1 MFFLLKE
8 VFILDKE
15 QIISEVLI
23 KCQAQGE
30 TVIVGGYIR
39 NKLLGYDFKDVDLL
53 TTCRPE
59 ELKTLFPQLNWTEQ
73 GLELG
78 ITRMTYRGIQFEF
91 SSCFKEAFKDKLEK
105 RDFTINQFYFDGHN
119 LTSQSTG
126 ANDIELKLLKASD
139 YLQNSTT
146 ECLKNSPQAFI
157 RAFRFVSLYEL
168 KWDESLL
175 TLFQNNR
182 NSFNTVPDGRLQNE
196 AYEILKG
203 KNILRSI
210 YYYEQVGLISTNPK
224 LEEMQDVQI
233 PLYTQNLAARLIYL
247 SYLLGKQTVIEWL
260 TLHHLSQKLIEE
272 IQLYLPYL
280 KTDNLKIHPKK
291 LPFMT
296 LLKRYQ
302 YQDDK
307 EKIKDFLKNSR

>member
-1 MFFLLKE
+1 M
-8 VFILDKE
+8 DKE

-53 TTCRPE
+53 TICTPE
-59 ELKTLFPQLNWTEQ
+59 ELKTIFPQLNWTEQ

-126 ANDIELKLLKASD
+126 TNDIEMKLLKASD
-139 YLQNSTT
+139 YLQNSTI

-157 RAFRFVSLYEL
+157 RAFRFVSLYDL
-168 KWDESLL
+168 KWDDSLL
-175 TLFQNNR
+175 TLFQNNIT
-182 NSFNTVPDGRLQNE
+182 SFQNVPDGRLQNE

-203 KNILRSI
+203 ENILRSL
-210 YYYEQVGLISTNPK
+210 YYYEQVGLLSTNSK
-224 LEEMQDVQI
+224 LEELKDVHI
-233 PLYTQNLAARLIYL
+233 PLYTQNLAARIIYL

-260 TLHHLSQKLIEE
+260 TLHHLSQKLVEE
-272 IQLYLPYL
+272 IQQYLPYL
-280 KTDNLKIHPKK
+280 KTDDLKIHPKK

-307 EKIKDFLKNSR
+307 EKIKEFLKNSR

>member
-1 MFFLLKE
+1 M
-8 VFILDKE
+8 DKE

-53 TTCRPE
+53 TTCTPE
-59 ELKTLFPQLNWTEQ
+59 KLKTIFPQLNWTEQ

-91 SSCFKEAFKDKLEK
+91 SSCFKEAFKEKLEK

-126 ANDIELKLLKASD
+126 ANDIESKLLKASE
-139 YLQNSTT
+139 YLQNSTA
-146 ECLKNSPQAFI
+146 ECLRNSPQTFI
-157 RAFRFVSLYEL
+157 RAFRFVSLYNL
-168 KWDESLL
+168 NWDNNLL
-175 TLFQNNR
+175 ILFQSNITSFR
-182 NSFNTVPDGRLQNE
+182 NVPDGRLQNE

-203 KNILRSI
+203 ENILRSL
-210 YYYEQVGLISTNPK
+210 YYYERVGLLSTNSK
-224 LEEMQDVQI
+224 LEELKDVQI
-233 PLYTQNLAARLIYL
+233 PLYTQNLAARIIYL

-260 TLHHLSQKLIEE
+260 TLHHLSQKLVEE
-272 IQLYLPYL
+272 IQQYLPYL
-280 KTDNLKIHPKK
+280 KTDDLKIHPKK

-307 EKIKDFLKNSR
+307 EKIKEFLKNSR

>member
-1 MFFLLKE
+1 M
-8 VFILDKE
+8 DKE

-23 KCQAQGE
+23 KCQAHGE

-53 TTCRPE
+53 TTCTPE
-59 ELKTLFPQLNWTEQ
+59 MLKTLFPQLNWTEQ

-91 SSCFKEAFKDKLEK
+91 SSCIKEDFEEKLEK
-105 RDFTINQFYFDGHN
+105 RDFTINQFYFDGQK
-119 LTSQSTG
+119 LTSQSSGT
-126 ANDIELKLLKASD
+126 NDIKLKIIKASN
-139 YLQNSTT
+139 YLQNSTL
-146 ECLKNSPQAFI
+146 ECLEFSPQTFI
-157 RAFRFVSLYEL
+157 RAFRFVSLYNL
-168 KWDESLL
+168 KWDNNLL
-175 TLFQNNR
+175 ILFQNNI
-182 NSFNTVPDGRLQNE
+182 NSFNKIPDGRLQNE

-203 KNILRSI
+203 ENILRSL
-210 YYYEQVGLISTNPK
+210 YYYEQVGLISPNDK
-224 LEEMQDVQI
+224 LEELKNVPI
-233 PLYTQNLAARLIYL
+233 PLYTQNLSARLIYL
-247 SYLLGKQTVIEWL
+247 SYLLGKHTVIEWL
-260 TLHHLSQKLIEE
+260 SLHHLSQKLIEE
-272 IQLYLPYL
+272 IQEYLPYL

-307 EKIKDFLKNSR
+307 EQIKNFLKNSR